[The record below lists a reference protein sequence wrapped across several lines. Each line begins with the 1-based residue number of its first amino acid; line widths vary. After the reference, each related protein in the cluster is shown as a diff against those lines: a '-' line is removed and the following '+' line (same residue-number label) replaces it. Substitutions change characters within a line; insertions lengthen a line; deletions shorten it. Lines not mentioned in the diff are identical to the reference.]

1 MMATFVRLEEP
12 ILASRVCCWVRQMR
26 YAMRPGKEYQ
36 IRHRPGQCVAQTRTC
51 ADSIQ
56 SESAGEERV
65 GDSLLMVVE
74 DNVRPDER

>member
-1 MMATFVRLEEP
+1 
-12 ILASRVCCWVRQMR
+12 
-26 YAMRPGKEYQ
+26 MRPGKEYQ
-36 IRHRPGQCVAQTRTC
+36 IGYRLGKCGAQTRTC